1 MDNDDHYLQLE
12 DGTTFNVGK
21 AIGRALEFKNH
32 QVITEDQHSQVIKLQ
47 LAEAY
52 SERRILRSEIHR
64 RLQRKIQLMP

>member
-32 QVITEDQHSQVIKLQ
+32 QVITDKQHSQVIKLQ

-52 SERRILRSEIHR
+52 SERRILRSEISR
-64 RLQRKIQLMP
+64 RLQRKTQLMP

>member
-1 MDNDDHYLQLE
+1 M
-12 DGTTFNVGK
+12 GK

-64 RLQRKIQLMP
+64 RLQRKTQLMP